1 MIRDNDSVRIEK
13 RGDVCSLFFKIMDKY
28 VDRVG
33 VTYSLG
39 LDVNFKTTRNGE
51 SESRE
56 VIDGVVENYRN
67 LCAIAGLDYRGV
79 VKCGQRHTDNIVL
92 IDEDIGGICINDERF
107 EGVDGMITNRKGV
120 VLATINADCI
130 LMGIYDPVL
139 GVIANVHSGWRGT
152 MQRIGVKCIEKM
164 TCVYGC
170 DVRDLV
176 VVMSPSIY
184 GCCFEVGDD
193 VLDLFRE
200 EFRDID
206 EGEFIINRDGKW
218 YIDTV
223 NINRILFLRM
233 GIGKE
238 NIVSSGICS
247 KCNSDM
253 VHSYRNEGKS
263 YKAESLII
271 GLK

>member
-1 MIRDNDSVRIEK
+1 MIRDNDSVRIVN
-13 RGDVCSLFFKIMDKY
+13 RGDFSSLFFRIMDKY
-28 VDRVG
+28 GDRVG

-51 SESRE
+51 SESKG
-56 VIDGVVENYRN
+56 VIDGVVSDYRK
-67 LCAIAGLDYRGV
+67 LCDMAGLDYRGV
-79 VKCGQRHTDNIVL
+79 VKCGQRHTDNIVV
-92 IDEDIGGICINDERF
+92 IDEDIGSICINDERF
-107 EGVDGMITNRKGV
+107 EGVDGMITNKRGV

-139 GVIANVHSGWRGT
+139 GVIGNVHSGWRGT
-152 MQRIGVKCIEKM
+152 VKRIGVKCIEKM
-164 TCVYGC
+164 IRVYGC
-170 DVRDLV
+170 DVRDLI

-184 GCCFEVGDD
+184 GCCFEVGED
-193 VLDLFRE
+193 VRDLIRE

-223 NINRILFLRM
+223 NINRVLLLRM
-233 GIGKE
+233 GIRKE

-247 KCNSDM
+247 KCNCDM
-253 VHSYRNEGKS
+253 VHSYRNEGKE

>member
-1 MIRDNDSVRIEK
+1 MIRDNDNVRIEK
-13 RGDVCSLFFKIMDKY
+13 RGDVCSLFFRIMDRY
-28 VDRVG
+28 EDRVG

-51 SESRE
+51 SESKE
-56 VIDGVVENYRN
+56 VIDGVVRNYRD
-67 LCAIAGLDYRGV
+67 LCEMAGLNYRGV
-79 VKCGQRHTDNIVL
+79 VKCGQRHTDNIVI
-92 IDEDIGGICINDERF
+92 IDEDIEGICINDERF

-130 LMGIYDPVL
+130 LMGIYDPVM
-139 GVIANVHSGWRGT
+139 GVVANVHSGWRGT
-152 MQRIGVKCIEKM
+152 VQRIGVKCIEKM
-164 TCVYGC
+164 VSVYGC
-170 DVRDLV
+170 DVRNLI

-184 GCCFEVGDD
+184 ECCFEVGED
-193 VLDLFRE
+193 VRDLFRE
-200 EFRDID
+200 EFGDID
-206 EGEFIINRDGKW
+206 EGEYMVNRNGKW

-223 NINRILFLRM
+223 NINRILLIGM
-233 GIGKE
+233 GVRRE

-253 VHSYRNEGKS
+253 VHSYRNEGKE
-263 YKAESLII
+263 YRTESLII